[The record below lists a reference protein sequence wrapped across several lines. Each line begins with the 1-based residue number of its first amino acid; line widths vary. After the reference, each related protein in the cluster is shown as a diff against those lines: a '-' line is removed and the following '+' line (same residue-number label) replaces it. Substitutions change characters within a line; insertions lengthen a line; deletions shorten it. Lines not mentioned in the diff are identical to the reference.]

1 MAPLLLSVASSVYG
15 AVARQRRAWYTRAP
29 DRQRRLRCPVI
40 SVGNLSV
47 GGSGKTP
54 VVAYLGRLLLAAG
67 ERPAI
72 LSRGYGRRIRDEG
85 VTVVSDG
92 TRVLTD
98 VGHAGDEPLMLAR
111 DLPGVVVAVAS
122 ERYLAGRLAETRLG
136 ATVHLLDDGFQ
147 HVRLGRDV
155 NLLALHEADLRDHVL
170 PAGRLREPL
179 SAASAADA
187 LLLSAATGDDAAESV
202 SALRSLMSLQPKPV
216 FAVRRAVAPV
226 RLVASGTVITP
237 TSVGP
242 VFAVAGMARP
252 ERLFTDLSAAGWKV
266 AGTLTF
272 PDHHR
277 YRQAD
282 VARIAAAARDART
295 HVVVTTTKDVVRL
308 EPLDCSSMALAV
320 APLELA
326 IEPVDAA
333 VDLRSWILER
343 LAATRDRQSATD
355 RCAHVETASR

>member
-1 MAPLLLSVASSVYG
+1 MAPLLLSVASSVYA

-29 DRQRRLRCPVI
+29 DRQRRLRRPVI

-54 VVAYLGRLLLAAG
+54 VVGYLARLLLAVG
-67 ERPAI
+67 EQPAI

-92 TRVLTD
+92 TGVLTD
-98 VGHAGDEPLMLAR
+98 VMRAGDEPLMLAR

-122 ERYLAGRLAETRLG
+122 ERYLAGRLAETRFG

-155 NLLALHEADLRDHVL
+155 NLLVLHEADLADRVL

-179 SAASAADA
+179 SAATAADA
-187 LLLSAATGDDAAESV
+187 VLISAAPGAAADCV
-202 SALRSLMSLQPKPV
+202 SALRAMMPATPL
-216 FAVRRAVAPV
+216 FAVRRTLAPV
-226 RLVASGTVITP
+226 RLVASGTVVTP
-237 TSVGP
+237 ASVGP
-242 VFAVAGMARP
+242 VFAVAGIARP
-252 ERLFTDLSAAGWKV
+252 ERLFADLSAAGWKV
-266 AGTLTF
+266 AGTLAF

-282 VARIAAAARDART
+282 VARITTGARDAQT
-295 HVVVTTTKDVVRL
+295 HVVVTTAKDAVRL
-308 EPLDCSSMALAV
+308 EPLDCSSMALAM
-320 APLELA
+320 APLELTV
-326 IEPVDAA
+326 EPVDSGP
-333 VDLRSWILER
+333 DLRNWVIEQLATARRRSWPGDHHAPLEMAPR
-343 LAATRDRQSATD
+343 
-355 RCAHVETASR
+355 

>member
-1 MAPLLLSVASSVYG
+1 MAPLLLSVASSVYS

-29 DRQRRLRCPVI
+29 DRQRRLRRPVI

-54 VVAYLGRLLLAAG
+54 VVAHLARVLLAAG

-98 VGHAGDEPLMLAR
+98 VAHAGDEPLMLAR
-111 DLPGVVVAVAS
+111 ELPGAVVAVAS

-147 HVRLGRDV
+147 HLRLGRDV
-155 NLLALHEADLRDHVL
+155 NLLVLHEADLGDRVL

-187 LLLSAATGDDAAESV
+187 VLVSGAVGVDAIDSV
-202 SALRSLMSLQPKPV
+202 SALRARMPATPL
-216 FAVRRAVAPV
+216 FAVRRALAPV

-237 TSVGP
+237 DSVGP
-242 VFAVAGMARP
+242 VFAVAGIARP
-252 ERLFTDLSAAGWKV
+252 ERLFTDLSAAGWKL
-266 AGTLTF
+266 AATLTF
-272 PDHHR
+272 RDHHR
-277 YRQAD
+277 YHQAD
-282 VARIAAAARDART
+282 VARITAAARDAQT
-295 HVVVTTTKDVVRL
+295 HVVVTTAKDAVRL
-308 EPLDCSSMALAV
+308 EPLDCSAMALAV
-320 APLELA
+320 APLNLTL
-326 IEPVDAA
+326 EPVDNGP
-333 VDLRSWILER
+333 DFQHWILGR
-343 LAATRDRQSATD
+343 LAAVRDRPSSSD
-355 RCAHVETASR
+355 REAPVEIALR

>member
-1 MAPLLLSVASSVYG
+1 MAPLFRSVASSLYS
-15 AVARQRRAWYTRAP
+15 AVAYQRRAWYTRVP

-54 VVAYLGRLLLAAG
+54 VVAHLARLLLAVG

-98 VGHAGDEPLMLAR
+98 VAHAGDEPLMLAR

-147 HVRLGRDV
+147 HLRLGRDV
-155 NLLALHEADLRDHVL
+155 NLLVLHEADLGDHVL

-179 SAASAADA
+179 SAANAADA
-187 LLLSAATGDDAAESV
+187 VLISPAIGEDPVGSV
-202 SALRSLMSLQPKPV
+202 SALRARMPSTPL
-216 FAVRRAVAPV
+216 FAVRRALAPV
-226 RLVASGTVITP
+226 RLVASVTVITP
-237 TSVGP
+237 ASVGP
-242 VFAVAGMARP
+242 VFALAGIARP

-277 YRQAD
+277 YRQGD
-282 VARIAAAARDART
+282 MARVTAAARDAQT
-295 HVVVTTTKDVVRL
+295 HVVVTTAKDAVRL
-308 EPLDCSSMALAV
+308 EPLDCSAMALAV
-320 APLELA
+320 APLDSTV
-326 IEPVDAA
+326 EPVD
-333 VDLRSWILER
+333 DGLDFRRWILDR
-343 LAATRDRQSATD
+343 LATVRDTPSPGDRQAP
-355 RCAHVETASR
+355 VEIALR